1 MQPNQ
6 KSVRD
11 GIQDFLCPFTDM
23 FITQGSNDTPSHM
36 GIMAHDVRGA
46 SSGVR
51 YLIYAPCDIVCVN
64 TYWESGQAMYQS
76 KEPVRFANGRID
88 YATFMVVHDNTMD
101 SWIGREFSQGESF
114 FQMGDAGYAT
124 GVHTHFQCS
133 QSGDTSWWQN
143 EYGIWRFNNEYDP
156 SDCYFV
162 DDTNIIEGYGYNWK
176 TTKDVPVEKITP
188 TVDED
193 KNKDQI
199 KVIVPQLNVRT
210 EPTTDSK
217 SLGFAPEGYYNYY
230 EIVEDKIVLKTG
242 HILGRVPIIEYPLNS
257 ARLGAFEIVIPLLDA
272 INEVASNRLDGIEQ
286 FIQAIMVLKGVDID
300 SEDFKALKE
309 NGGLK
314 IPADGDVDYLV
325 QELNQGHTQT
335 VVDDLY
341 QAVLTICGMPN
352 RNGGSSTSDTGS
364 AVIMRDG
371 WSDAE
376 ARAQSTEDMFKESES
391 EFLRL
396 AIYICNTFA
405 GTNLKASDVE
415 PRFTRRNYENIQA
428 KSQVLTG
435 MLSNNKIHP
444 RLAFEHCGM
453 FIDPELAYTESMA
466 YYEEQQQKAQEM
478 LAKTEENTVGN
489 TEEKESEE

>member
-1 MQPNQ
+1 MTN
-6 KSVRD
+6 SRLLTGRRIIYTDVDEIND
-11 GIQDFLCPFTDM
+11 GNVIEVLKKAMDIHNVNSKEIQYLYDYWKGKQEILKRSKKFRTEICNKIVENRANEIVSFKD
-23 FITQGSNDTPSHM
+23 S
-36 GIMAHDVRGA
+36 
-46 SSGVR
+46 
-51 YLIYAPCDIVCVN
+51 YLIGKPVQYVNRSGDDRCSDDLNKFNDFMYLERKSARDKEIVNWFHIGGTSYRLILPDEMGTSFEEAPFKLYAPDPRTSFVVYHSGLGHKRMMGVTYVEREDCKIVYSVYTRN
-64 TYWESGQAMYQS
+64 A
-76 KEPVRFANGRID
+76 
-88 YATFMVVHDNTMD
+88 
-101 SWIGREFSQGESF
+101 
-114 FQMGDAGYAT
+114 
-124 GVHTHFQCS
+124 
-133 QSGDTSWWQN
+133 
-143 EYGIWRFNNEYDP
+143 
-156 SDCYFV
+156 
-162 DDTNIIEGYGYNWK
+162 
-176 TTKDVPVEKITP
+176 
-188 TVDED
+188 
-193 KNKDQI
+193 
-199 KVIVPQLNVRT
+199 
-210 EPTTDSK
+210 
-217 SLGFAPEGYYNYY
+217 YY
-230 EIVEDKIVLKTG
+230 EIVDDKITLKTG
-242 HILGRVPIIEYPLNS
+242 HILGRVPLIEYPLNS

-286 FIQAIMVLKGVDID
+286 FIQAILVLKGVDIN
-300 SEDFKALKE
+300 SEEFKALKE

-314 IPADGDVDYLV
+314 LPADGDADYLV

-435 MLSNNKIHP
+435 MLANEKIHP

-466 YYEEQQQKAQEM
+466 YYEEQQQKAV
-478 LAKTEENTVGN
+478 NID
-489 TEEKESEE
+489 EKLEGKEGDE